1 MRICSNVE
9 TYTHF
14 KMWAFA
20 FLTVALTFG
29 LLGVGAYQKRAEVAA
44 NWSKYR
50 HDPLYLFFAY
60 WFKPDEDPRTRLE
73 FATDTFKDE
82 IMYILDGIFAT
93 MLAPIFQVFK
103 LFTDVL
109 TQTGSGLFTV
119 KALFAK
125 LFEKWNQMKDIFVR
139 RFNGLAHQSRMTFI
153 KLYSAFERVFG
164 VAVSSIYAGLST
176 VMTIASFIELVII
189 IMIVICAIIAAMMIF
204 LFFILWPIMPIFAI
218 GMSIVAIAAAAAAGA
233 GGSALNSFCFTEE
246 TLIQTI
252 SGPVP
257 IKDITIGTIL
267 QDGAKVT
274 GTMTLD
280 SADTPIYNL
289 FGVRVSGSHIVYDT
303 KLGPIHVE
311 NHPDAKLLTEK
322 VPFTYCLITS
332 NRKIPVSLSN
342 NTVQIF
348 ADWEELSEDE
358 DLLAWHRQVHTT
370 LNESTKHYAKPS
382 NESLASEA
390 VFTENTKIWTLT
402 GPAHIRGI
410 RPGDSVMDM
419 SGNPTKVSGVVK
431 VSGSEVH
438 AAIPLGNNAYAS
450 ASVWIQDSKGNWAQ
464 PPLCTIHHEECW
476 YSLFTESGSFALFQ
490 DNYPGMAV
498 RDFSDIGVNRID
510 ETYDWVLYS
519 LKSAVCKENLD
530 EQ

>member
-1 MRICSNVE
+1 MRTCSNVE

-93 MLAPIFQVFK
+93 MLAPIFQIFK

-109 TQTGSGLFTV
+109 TQAGAGLFTV

-139 RFNGLAHQSRMTFI
+139 RFNGIAHQSRMTFI

-164 VAVSSIYAGLST
+164 VAVSSIYAGLAT

-204 LFFILWPIMPIFAI
+204 LFFIVWPIMPIFAI

-233 GGSALNSFCFTEE
+233 GGSALSSFCFTEE

-257 IKDITIGTIL
+257 IKDITIGTTL
-267 QDGAKVT
+267 NDGAKVT
-274 GTMTLD
+274 GTMILD
-280 SADTPIYNL
+280 SANTPIYNL
-289 FGVRVSGSHIVYDT
+289 YGVRVSGSHIVYDT
-303 KLGPIHVE
+303 MLGPIHVE
-311 NHPDAKLLTEK
+311 DHPDAKLLAEK
-322 VPFTYCLITS
+322 EPFTYCLITS
-332 NRKIPVSLSN
+332 SRKIPVVLPN
-342 NTVQIF
+342 NTVQLF

-358 DLLAWHRQVHTT
+358 DLLVWHRQVHAT
-370 LNESTKHYAKPS
+370 LNESTKHYAEPS
-382 NESLASEA
+382 KESLASEA

-419 SGNPTKVSGVVK
+419 FGNPTKVSGVVK

-450 ASVWIQDSKGNWAQ
+450 ASVWIQDSQGKWAQ
-464 PPLCTIHHEECW
+464 PPLCTIHHEEYW

-490 DNYPGMAV
+490 ENYPGMAV
-498 RDFSDIGVNRID
+498 RDFSDIGVDRID

-519 LKSAVCKENLD
+519 LKSAVCEENLD